1 MPIIKLYKT
10 FVFSPPKHI
19 SRMTGS
25 QSAITAVKLN
35 YVYLSV
41 NVIQDLLF
49 LLWKLVCQLIRSLS
63 GHTMVNALQEN

>member
-10 FVFSPPKHI
+10 FVFSPKHI
-19 SRMTGS
+19 SSMTGS

>member
-1 MPIIKLYKT
+1 
-10 FVFSPPKHI
+10 
-19 SRMTGS
+19 MTGS

-41 NVIQDLLF
+41 NVIQDPLL

-63 GHTMVNALQEN
+63 GHTMVNALKKIEDRQEQ

>member
-1 MPIIKLYKT
+1 
-10 FVFSPPKHI
+10 
-19 SRMTGS
+19 MTGS

-41 NVIQDLLF
+41 NVIQDPLF